1 MASAQVNASIID
13 SSRSKASFT
22 IHPRL
27 PIPSQGNFES
37 VSGSLIVLPNQNWKV
52 EVQVDAR
59 KLSFKGPQWLARTAR
74 SEAFLAAEKHPNI
87 QFVSTPFSKAL
98 LENGGALQGQL
109 FLRGLQRNVS
119 FHIEKPACVR
129 AGYECNLLV
138 RGSVMRRDFGM
149 QAYRFSI
156 KDNVEFEFRIRL
168 LADPSS

>member
-1 MASAQVNASIID
+1 MASAQGHAAIID
-13 SSRSKASFT
+13 NSRSSASFN
-22 IHPRL
+22 INPRL
-27 PIPSQGNFES
+27 PIPSQGSFES
-37 VSGSLIVLPNQNWKV
+37 VSGSLMAMPNQNWKV

-59 KLSFKGPQWLARTAR
+59 KLRFKGPQWLARMAR

-98 LENGGALQGQL
+98 LESGGVLQGQL

-119 FHIEKPACVR
+119 FHIEKPACAR
-129 AGYECNLLV
+129 AGYECNLVV

-156 KDNVEFEFRIRL
+156 KDNVDFEFRIRL